1 MHKLFL
7 QRSCYWRLYKSNCF
21 TCGGRYNTMLYQ
33 HFVSIL
39 NQSATYTEYH
49 FRSNSNSNSNVKS
62 NANQF
67 NPNPRG
73 LDIHIDSNSTQTSDN
88 TNQDST
94 SYQVRSNFA
103 RNSNAVLLGTA
114 VIQIFH
120 MGKFFT
126 ARALIDSGS
135 EGTFI
140 SERLFKALKI
150 PAQTTSAQISG
161 LNNGV
166 SARCNK
172 TCSLVLSSRYDS
184 TLRIKAKA
192 FVIPQVTGKLPSCSQ
207 FRQLLLLLLVLNP
220 LWN

>member
-73 LDIHIDSNSTQTSDN
+73 LDIHIDSNSTQMSGN
-88 TNQDST
+88 TNKDST
-94 SYQVRSNFA
+94 SYQVRCS
-103 RNSNAVLLGTA
+103 
-114 VIQIFH
+114 
-120 MGKFFT
+120 FT
-126 ARALIDSGS
+126 GDSGDPNMPYGHHIGRDRCLNGWKPCAANYVIMIRWPALNS
-135 EGTFI
+135 RGAVQKLTSMKCSGMLRI
-140 SERLFKALKI
+140 SEMRK
-150 PAQTTSAQISG
+150 
-161 LNNGV
+161 
-166 SARCNK
+166 RC
-172 TCSLVLSSRYDS
+172 
-184 TLRIKAKA
+184 
-192 FVIPQVTGKLPSCSQ
+192 
-207 FRQLLLLLLVLNP
+207 
-220 LWN
+220 